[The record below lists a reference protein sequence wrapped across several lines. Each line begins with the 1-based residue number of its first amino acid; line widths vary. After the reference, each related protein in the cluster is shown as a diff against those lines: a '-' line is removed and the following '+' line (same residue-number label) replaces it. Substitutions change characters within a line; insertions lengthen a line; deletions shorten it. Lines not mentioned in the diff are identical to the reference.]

1 MTLQHVVLFSFPA
14 EPTARQVEDIRS
26 SVAGWPGVIPGI
38 RALRFGSDLTN
49 ARTRGY
55 QFLLYMEF
63 DNEDD
68 LRTYQAHPVHQQF
81 LAWVIENDITP
92 LAFDY
97 HLTAETVL
105 LPLDVVHDPS
115 PRSEDGY

>member
-1 MTLQHVVLFSFPA
+1 MTLQHIVLFSFPA
-14 EPTARQVEDIRS
+14 DPTPRQAEEIRS

-38 RALRFGSDLTN
+38 RALRFGPDLTN

-63 DNEDD
+63 DSEDD

-81 LAWVIENDITP
+81 LAWVIDNDITP

-97 HLTAETVL
+97 HLTGETMF
-105 LPLDVVHDPS
+105 LPTEDARDPS
-115 PRSEDGY
+115 T

>member
-1 MTLQHVVLFSFPA
+1 MTLQHVVLFSFPE
-14 EPTARQVEDIRS
+14 EPTARLAEEMHAHIT
-26 SVAGWPGVIPGI
+26 GWVDVIPGI
-38 RALRFGSDLTN
+38 RVLRFGEDITK

-63 DNEDD
+63 DNDDD

-81 LAWVIENDITP
+81 LAWVIEHNITP

-97 HLTAETVL
+97 HLTEETVL
-105 LPLDVVHDPS
+105 LPGERAPLTK
-115 PRSEDGY
+115 E

>member
-1 MTLQHVVLFSFPA
+1 MALQHVVLFSFPA
-14 EPTARQVEDIRS
+14 EPTAEQAEEMRAQIT
-26 SVAGWPGVIPGI
+26 GWVGVIPGI
-38 RALRFGSDLTN
+38 RALRFGEDITK

-63 DNEDD
+63 DTADD

-81 LAWVIENDITP
+81 LAWVIDNDITP

-97 HLTAETVL
+97 HLTDETVL
-105 LPLDVVHDPS
+105 LHGERAPLTK
-115 PRSEDGY
+115 E